1 MYGDDDDDDDIEDNN
16 NIEERIKELEKQR
29 SEELDS
35 RRWMASCPER
45 TNSYGKYEFFEKS
58 T

>member
-1 MYGDDDDDDDIEDNN
+1 MYGDGDDDIEDNNN